1 MRILMPY
8 RLGFFAE
15 KPYFCRPNPTACLA
29 GTATAQARF
38 TSNTQEHRFGQIEWK
53 HPVTAEYVITNT
65 GDRPLV
71 LSEVEPDC
79 ACTMVQWPQ
88 TPIAPGEKGTI
99 SVTFDAEALGHFYK
113 SVAVITNAEPHV
125 VYLSLSGEVV
135 QEIKDFTRTHPY
147 VIGNIRLSLDALD
160 FPDAHHGERPTLQLG
175 VANLSAQAYEPVLM
189 HLPPYI
195 QAQAEPKGVINLTLD
210 TERLTDLGLTQ
221 TSVYLSRFSGDKV
234 GEENELPLSA
244 VLLPDFSGLTE
255 TERANA
261 PVVSLSTE
269 KIDLSETLANK
280 RKAKADVTLTNTG
293 RSPLQISKLQV
304 FHPAV
309 GVQLKKSVLQPGE
322 STRLRITVTKRGIGK
337 RRRHLRV
344 LMITNDPARPKME
357 INITA
362 AKRP

>member
-1 MRILMPY
+1 MMKRLLILLY
-8 RLGFFAE
+8 A
-15 KPYFCRPNPTACLA
+15 TACLA
-29 GTATAQARF
+29 GTAAAQARF
-38 TSNTQEHRFGQIEWK
+38 TSNTEEHRFGQIEWK

-79 ACTMVQWPQ
+79 ACAVAQWTQ
-88 TPIAPGEKGTI
+88 TPIAPGEKGTV

-113 SVAVITNAEPHV
+113 SVAVFTNAEPHV

-135 QEIKDFTRTHPY
+135 QEIKDFTKTHPY
-147 VIGNIRLSLDALD
+147 LIGHIRLSLDALD
-160 FPDAHHGERPTLQLG
+160 FPDAQHGERPTLTLG
-175 VANLSAQAYEPVLM
+175 VANLSTQAYEPVLM

-195 QAQAEPKGVINLTLD
+195 QAQAEPAVLQPGEKGVIHLTLD

-221 TSVYLSRFSGDKV
+221 TSVYLSRFTGDKV

-261 PVVSLSTE
+261 PAVSLSAD
-269 KIDLSETLANK
+269 KIDLSETLARK

-293 RSPLQISKLQV
+293 HSPLQISKLQV

-309 GVQLKKSVLQPGE
+309 GVQLKKSILQPGE

-344 LMITNDPARPKME
+344 LMITNDPAHPKVE

-362 AKRP
+362 AHRQSSN